1 MGRSIIIIGAGAA
14 GLQAARRLSQ
24 AGHQVTVLEAG
35 SIPGGRILTIPA
47 GGAGGFSFSVEGG
60 AEFIHGEL
68 PLSLELA
75 REAGVDLQPMDSHM
89 VRVQGGR
96 EDRREFMSKDWGVML
111 ERMGMLP
118 EDKPLADFLVE
129 NFSGERYAALR
140 DNVGRMAEGYDLADL
155 STVSVRSLHRE
166 WAAEGEEEEY
176 RPEGGYG
183 QMIDHLV
190 DVCRRQGCAFH
201 FSAVVSTVRWRRGNV
216 EVELSDGRTFS
227 AELVVVTV
235 SIGVLKAGAIE
246 FLPDIPVQREAI
258 GKLGYGSVIKV
269 LMEFNKPLWDK
280 RKKQGRTLFILSDE
294 AVPTWWTQAA
304 DDCPLIT
311 GWIAGARLLAFRE
324 LDKEGRLLSALR
336 SLAAI
341 FSMEVDALRAELR
354 ASLFLDWETSP
365 LIKGGY
371 SFDTVGAGD
380 VRVVLSKP
388 VEETIY
394 FSGEGLYDGDVPG
407 TVEAAFCSG
416 VTVADKIITGV
427 R

>member
-14 GLQAARRLSQ
+14 GLQAARHLSQ
-24 AGHQVTVLEAG
+24 AGHQVTVLEAA

-47 GGAGGFSFSVEGG
+47 GGAGGFSFPVEGG

-68 PLSLELA
+68 PLSLDLA
-75 REAGVDLQPMDSHM
+75 REAGVILQPTDSHM
-89 VRVQGGR
+89 VRVQGGS
-96 EDRREFMSKDWGVML
+96 EDQREFMSKDWGVLL
-111 ERMGMLP
+111 ERMGMLR
-118 EDKPLADFLVE
+118 EDKPLADFLAE
-129 NFSGERYAALR
+129 NFSGERYADLR
-140 DNVGRMAEGYDLADL
+140 NTAGRMAEGYDLADL
-155 STVSVRSLHRE
+155 RMVSVRSLHRE
-166 WAAEGEEEEY
+166 WAAEGEDEEY
-176 RPEGGYG
+176 RPEGGYRK
-183 QMIDHLV
+183 MIDHLA
-190 DVCRRQGCAFH
+190 DVCQRQGCVFH
-201 FSAVVSTVRWRRGNV
+201 FSAAVSRVRWRRGVV
-216 EVELSDGRTFS
+216 EAEAADGRIFS

-235 SIGVLKAGAIE
+235 SLGVLKAGSID
-246 FLPDIPVQREAI
+246 FLPDIPLQREAI

-280 RKKQGRTLFILSDE
+280 RKKPGQTLFILSDE

-311 GWIAGARLLAFRE
+311 GWMSGERMLAFRQ

-341 FSMEVDALRAELR
+341 FSMEVDVLRAELR
-354 ASLFLDWETSP
+354 ASLFLDWEMSP

-371 SFDTVGAGD
+371 SFDTVGFEEDRAF
-380 VRVVLSKP
+380 LLKP

-416 VTVADKIITGV
+416 VTAANKIIG
-427 R
+427 RS